1 MNDVSPRKQGPGQAP
16 VAGEG
21 QPAAAEV
28 PAVVMQAPDAPLQEP
43 TGTGR
48 DAARRH
54 LIARD
59 ADLAALIRRIGRCGL
74 KADRAREPFESLIRA
89 IAHQQL
95 HGRAAEAILG
105 RLVALCE
112 PPFPSPEALL
122 ALSDE
127 AVRGCG
133 FSGSKTAAMRAVC
146 EARLAGIV
154 PTRAQAARLS
164 DEVLIE
170 RLVSLRGI
178 GRWTVEMLLIFSL
191 GRKDVMPVDDFG
203 VREGY
208 RLIKRLDKQPTPKAL
223 GQIAQAWSPHRSAA
237 AWYLWRAADEG
248 KLAGKGGGATPKNAM
263 TTTG

>member
-1 MNDVSPRKQGPGQAP
+1 MNDVSPQKQTPNRKQPPGD
-16 VAGEG
+16 E
-21 QPAAAEV
+21 
-28 PAVVMQAPDAPLQEP
+28 PAVIMQAPDAPLLASP
-43 TGTGR
+43 ASGR

-54 LIARD
+54 LIAQD
-59 ADLAALIRRIGRCGL
+59 GDLAALIRRVGRCGL

-105 RLVALCE
+105 RLVALGDA
-112 PPFPSPEALL
+112 PFPTPEALL

-127 AVRGCG
+127 ALRGCG
-133 FSGSKTAAMRAVC
+133 FSGSKSAAMRAVC
-146 EARLAGIV
+146 AARVAGIV
-154 PTRAQAARLS
+154 PTRAQAARMP
-164 DEVLIE
+164 DDVLIE

-191 GRKDVMPVDDFG
+191 GRKDVMPIDDFG

-223 GQIAQAWSPHRSAA
+223 GEIARAWSPHRSVA

-248 KLAGKGGGATPKNAM
+248 KLVAKGAGTKAVNAM